1 MFSISSLIS
10 ACIVCHSPYPLTP
23 AICPDCI
30 ALLERNSSVGREGL
44 TVFSHD
50 WRQLRVLGVY
60 DDLLAYLITQGKFN
74 SQPEIFKHLA
84 LVFCEQL
91 KPIIAQNEG
100 TIVSVPM
107 AFRRRVQRGFNQA
120 DIIAKYL
127 SKELAVPYDRCLVTH
142 TGDTRI
148 QHTLSRSER
157 LNNRS
162 NAFRCSKKSPQR
174 VFIID
179 DVVTTGATVKALCQ
193 CLKKAGADYVEVWAL
208 AVTEK

>member
-1 MFSISSLIS
+1 MIS
-10 ACIVCHSPYPLTP
+10 ACIVCRSPYPLTP

-30 ALLERNSSVGREGL
+30 TLLQHNSSVGRQGP

-60 DDLLAYLITQGKFN
+60 DDLLAYLISQGKFN

-84 LVFCEQL
+84 LVFSEQL
-91 KPIIAQNEG
+91 KPSIAQNGG

-107 AFRRRVQRGFNQA
+107 AFRRRIQRGFNQA
-120 DIIAKYL
+120 DIIAKHM
-127 SKELAVPYDRCLVTH
+127 SQALAVPYDRRLVTH
-142 TGDTRI
+142 TGDTRV
-148 QHTLSRSER
+148 QHTLSRTER
-157 LNNRS
+157 LKNRS
-162 NAFRCSKKSPQR
+162 NAFRCRKKSPQR
-174 VFIID
+174 VFVID
-179 DVVTTGATVKALCQ
+179 DVITTGATAKALCQ